1 VCDILISQNCVFKLG
16 RFQLEKITFVLLNFL
31 SLQPSNYPEQFQI
44 DLKTVSEV
52 YIDSTH
58 GTNGQNAEFFGIITC
73 ENGYGVPV
81 GYMLMEKKS
90 TDDSKLFP
98 GEVIEACTRFFAHAR
113 ELGLKPTLVHIDK
126 STAEIAEIKVSTWS
140 CLLICRLQWVGLM
153 RSLC

>member
-1 VCDILISQNCVFKLG
+1 MSAVALIQEQRDVIVHSYIEQRR
-16 RFQLEKITFVLLNFL
+16 RFFVWY
-31 SLQPSNYPEQFQI
+31 YPEQFQI

-81 GYMLMEKKS
+81 GYMLMEKKP

-98 GEVIEACTRFFAHAR
+98 GEVIEACTRFFSHAS
-113 ELGLKPTLVHIDK
+113 ELGLNPTLVHIDK
-126 STAEIAEIKVSTWS
+126 STAEIAAIKVSTSS
-140 CLLICRLQWVGLM
+140 CC
-153 RSLC
+153 